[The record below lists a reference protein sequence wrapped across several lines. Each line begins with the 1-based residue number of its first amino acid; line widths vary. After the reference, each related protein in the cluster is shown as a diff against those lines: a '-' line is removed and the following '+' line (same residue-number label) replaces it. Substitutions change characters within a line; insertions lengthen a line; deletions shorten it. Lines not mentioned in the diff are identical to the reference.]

1 MTERIAPIAT
11 FLAALGAGIMG
22 GLFFIFSNT
31 IMAAF
36 GKLPPANGIAAM
48 NSISVTILNG
58 TFLGVF
64 MGTALVSAVLIV
76 CWFLGWMP
84 SGGTLAVAGSVVYL
98 VGIIGVTMVFNVPMN
113 DALAAVQPDSAAGA
127 DLWQD
132 YLSRWTMWNHVRTIA
147 GIGASALFILAL
159 RAG

>member
-1 MTERIAPIAT
+1 MTERIAQIAT
-11 FLAALGAGIMG
+11 FFAALGAGIMG

-36 GKLPPANGIAAM
+36 GKLPAANGIAAM
-48 NSISVTILNG
+48 NSINVTILNG
-58 TFLGVF
+58 TFLAVF
-64 MGTALVSAVLIV
+64 MGTALVSVALIV

-84 SGGTLAVAGSVVYL
+84 SRGTFALAGSVVYL

-127 DLWQD
+127 SLWQD
-132 YLSRWTMWNHVRTIA
+132 YLSHWTMWNHVRTVA

-159 RAG
+159 G